1 MPEAPGRLASS
12 MFQPPKMPDKKAMVV
27 QKGGAAVG
35 CSAGLFVWPG
45 PRAARQRNPQAEE
58 DPCLPESML
67 AFPAAFSSTGLI
79 LHSAACEVRFLWV
92 RRIVWM
98 GRKFS
103 NCGLS
108 S

>member
-1 MPEAPGRLASS
+1 

-67 AFPAAFSSTGLI
+67 AFPAAFSSTSVDGVHPL
-79 LHSAACEVRFLWV
+79 LVGAAIVIGCHPVERPIECE
-92 RRIVWM
+92 
-98 GRKFS
+98 GAS
-103 NCGLS
+103 TS
-108 S
+108 SR